1 MLSFVFFLIYVQL
14 LLSLDHSV
22 CLFVWVN
29 RSHFP
34 SLILGSWDFL
44 QASSGF
50 IALQRDTT
58 LLIHLSLQDQIFRVV
73 FEWIVSFLGG
83 MTCFNHLH
91 SFIISQSFIQCALF
105 VASETKK
112 CWTWTWNYF
121 GPLTILRYFGIRP
134 RGFYLVD
141 MHSPSI
147 PLTSGGEQDVH
158 G

>member
-1 MLSFVFFLIYVQL
+1 MCNSCYLLDLSVW
-14 LLSLDHSV
+14 
-22 CLFVWVN
+22 LFVWVN

-58 LLIHLSLQDQIFRVV
+58 LLIHLSLQDQIFRVL
-73 FEWIVSFLGG
+73 FAWIVSFLGG

-91 SFIISQSFIQCALF
+91 SFIISQSFIQCALIVF
-105 VASETKK
+105 VHLSSFLRQ
-112 CWTWTWNYF
+112 WNVELELGLF
-121 GPLTILRYFGIRP
+121 RLSTILRYFSIRP

-147 PLTSGGEQDVH
+147 PLTSGGEQDMR

>member
-1 MLSFVFFLIYVQL
+1 MCNACYR
-14 LLSLDHSV
+14 LDHSV

-58 LLIHLSLQDQIFRVV
+58 LLIHLSLQDQIFRVL
-73 FEWIVSFLGG
+73 FAWIVSFLGG

-91 SFIISQSFIQCALF
+91 SFIISQSFIQCALIVF
-105 VASETKK
+105 VHLSSFPRQ
-112 CWTWTWNYF
+112 WNVELELGLF
-121 GPLTILRYFGIRP
+121 RLSTILRYFSIRL

-147 PLTSGGEQDVH
+147 PLTSGGEQDMR